1 MFELLTNIYVLPL
14 IITLCGLIMMN
25 LYLRIS
31 KKDDEYTKSSYIKC
45 GTSIY
50 LTSLATLVL
59 NNKLSSTSQ
68 FGGSSFPSTS
78 IPSVSPPSYNNMN
91 DNFNVGKVP
100 F

>member
-31 KKDDEYTKSSYIKC
+31 KQDDEYTKSSYIKC

-50 LTSLATLVL
+50 LTSLATLML

-68 FGGSSFPSTS
+68 FGGSSLPSTS

>member
-1 MFELLTNIYVLPL
+1 MFELLTNLYVLPL

-45 GTSIY
+45 GVSIY
-50 LTSLATLVL
+50 LTSLATLML
-59 NNKLSSTSQ
+59 NNKLSSTFQ
-68 FGGSSFPSTS
+68 VGGGSFSSTS
-78 IPSVSPPSYNNMN
+78 IPSVSPPAYNNMN